1 MSQPKSIEKKGQKF
15 QTPARERAED
25 EENVRMLVVK

>member
-1 MSQPKSIEKKGQKF
+1 MSQPKSIEKKGKF
-15 QTPARERAED
+15 RTPARERAEE